1 MKASKGSDGKAL
13 DEEQI
18 VSSNR
23 RVTDHAGALS
33 YSAREFR
40 FERNLAHCRLSLIE
54 SRRRLAAPF
63 RLGLRPGWPGL
74 LCPLLISAPWSE

>member
-1 MKASKGSDGKAL
+1 MKASKGSDGKPL
-13 DEEQI
+13 DEQQI

-40 FERNLAHCRLSLIE
+40 FERNLSPEI
-54 SRRRLAAPF
+54 
-63 RLGLRPGWPGL
+63 GGK
-74 LCPLLISAPWSE
+74 